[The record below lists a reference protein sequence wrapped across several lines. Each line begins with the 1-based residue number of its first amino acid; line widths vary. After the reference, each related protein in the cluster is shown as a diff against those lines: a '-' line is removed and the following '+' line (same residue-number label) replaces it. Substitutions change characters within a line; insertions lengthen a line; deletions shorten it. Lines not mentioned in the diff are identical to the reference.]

1 MRNTKQKLTKKIT
14 FESKL
19 IISIFLKTSFYLG
32 IAHEAKSQSQFAALF
47 FKMFKKNYSI
57 PIPHTHTQINHPV
70 VFYQKNKTLS
80 AKISKLR
87 KVMKKKIMN

>member
-1 MRNTKQKLTKKIT
+1 MIKTKTNHKILRNIPSKSLQKKIT

-47 FKMFKKNYSI
+47 FKMFKKIIVYLPTT
-57 PIPHTHTQINHPV
+57 PI
-70 VFYQKNKTLS
+70 
-80 AKISKLR
+80 
-87 KVMKKKIMN
+87 

>member
-1 MRNTKQKLTKKIT
+1 MIKTKTKHKILRNIPSKSLQKKIT

-47 FKMFKKNYSI
+47 FKMFKKIIVYLLLP
-57 PIPHTHTQINHPV
+57 PI
-70 VFYQKNKTLS
+70 
-80 AKISKLR
+80 
-87 KVMKKKIMN
+87 